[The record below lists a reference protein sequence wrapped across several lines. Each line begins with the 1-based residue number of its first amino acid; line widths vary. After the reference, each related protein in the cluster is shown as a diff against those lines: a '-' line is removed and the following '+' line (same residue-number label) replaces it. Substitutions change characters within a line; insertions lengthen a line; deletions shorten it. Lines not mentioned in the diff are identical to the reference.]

1 MNISFMDIQRVY
13 IIKETSLRFILLIF
27 FFFHF
32 YRGMH
37 ELKIN
42 FAEKIYLRDTSLVL
56 FFFLFIILPN

>member
-1 MNISFMDIQRVY
+1 MDIQRVY

-42 FAEKIYLRDTSLVL
+42 FAEKIYIYEIDL
-56 FFFLFIILPN
+56 